1 MIHNIKEWFKSA
13 KPNNFINTLMR
24 GAKRAQAN
32 ARDCHD
38 GWLGTFSWHSYLQK
52 ERAVLKKDKDAVRA
66 MKLKDIE

>member
-1 MIHNIKEWFKSA
+1 
-13 KPNNFINTLMR
+13 MR

-38 GWLGTFSWHSYLQK
+38 GWLGTFGWHAYLQK
-52 ERAVLKKDKDAVRA
+52 ERATLRKDKDAVRA